1 MTCDA
6 RDLKGVMVALLTPVL
21 ESGKVDHGALGEL
34 VDSLAGAGVAGISP
48 LGSTGEGAS
57 LPLVDRLAV
66 VDTAVAAAGP
76 LPVVPGVFRNSLTEA
91 VQDVAAYAEHG
102 ASAALVAP
110 PHYFALTP
118 PETAGFFRALGDD
131 TALPIIMYDIP
142 SFTKNTVSPVVVAD
156 LAQHERIIGLKD
168 STRDLEHLLQLLDA
182 LRAAEIEGDQFS
194 IMTGTDTMLLE
205 SLQAG
210 ASGAIVASANV
221 AAQLSVG
228 IYRSWA
234 AGNLPRATGLE
245 RQLRE
250 LVAACRVGTF
260 PAGWKAAASALG
272 ICRADLVAPRRALG
286 DGDRTELVARLRQS
300 GLLGGLAEAGVGS
313 RNPR

>member
-1 MTCDA
+1 
-6 RDLKGVMVALLTPVL
+6 
-21 ESGKVDHGALGEL
+21 
-34 VDSLAGAGVAGISP
+34 
-48 LGSTGEGAS
+48 
-57 LPLVDRLAV
+57 
-66 VDTAVAAAGP
+66 
-76 LPVVPGVFRNSLTEA
+76 
-91 VQDVAAYAEHG
+91 
-102 ASAALVAP
+102 
-110 PHYFALTP
+110 
-118 PETAGFFRALGDD
+118 LGDD